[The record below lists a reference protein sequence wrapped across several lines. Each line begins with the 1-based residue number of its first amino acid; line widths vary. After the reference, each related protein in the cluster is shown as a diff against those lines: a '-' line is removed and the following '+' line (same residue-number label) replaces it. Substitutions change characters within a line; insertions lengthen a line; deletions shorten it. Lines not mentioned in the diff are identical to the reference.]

1 MSKST
6 VALTVGVLLILW
18 LASVCVLGARG
29 AFAQAPG
36 QPPLPIFFAVML
48 PIVTFLAA
56 YRTSAAFRGFVLT
69 LDQRLAVGLQAWRFG
84 GLGFIALTAYNVLP
98 GTFAWPAGL
107 GDIAIG
113 ATAPVFAVAL
123 ARTPGLV
130 SSGRFVAWNVLGI
143 LDLVVAVGAGT
154 LVAWFGIGADSASM
168 GPMAQLPLLLI
179 PGFLVPLFVILH
191 IAALF
196 QARHIARRHGML

>member
-1 MSKST
+1 MST
-6 VALTVGVLLILW
+6 AILLALW
-18 LASVCVLGARG
+18 LGSVAALGARG

-36 QPPLPIFFAVML
+36 EPPLAIFLAVTL
-48 PIVTFLAA
+48 PILIFLAA
-56 YRTSAAFRGFVLT
+56 YRTSATFRDLVLS

-113 ATAPVFAVAL
+113 ATAPVLAVAL
-123 ARTPGLV
+123 ARNPALV
-130 SSGRFVAWNVLGI
+130 SSRRFVAWNLLGI
-143 LDLVVAVGAGT
+143 LDLAVAVGTGT

-191 IAALF
+191 VAAIL
-196 QARHIARRHGML
+196 QARHAVAAAG